1 MKKRIWRLLAIFA
14 CSMTTL
20 HAQSPVP
27 EGQAI
32 LIPSSEVQAK
42 IEDMVTAGGQ
52 DEPLRVLD
60 IAGESNLG
68 VFVIRLSPRE
78 SQGSVTLM
86 THDDIAEVYY
96 VLEGEG
102 IIYHGGDI
110 QDPTARST
118 RVAGPGTG
126 GTGTDYMD
134 QRVGPGDMFI
144 VRPNTPHQVNIG
156 ALTEMVYLVVRVDPE
171 KHLELH

>member
-1 MKKRIWRLLAIFA
+1 MNKPIWSLLAIVA
-14 CSMTTL
+14 WSLTAL
-20 HAQSPVP
+20 HAQSPAP

-42 IEDMVTAGGQ
+42 IRDMITAGGQ

-102 IIYHGGDI
+102 VIYHGGDI

-118 RVAGPGTG
+118 RVAGPGSG
-126 GTGTDYMD
+126 GTGTDYLE

-144 VRPNTPHQVNIG
+144 VRPDTPHQVNIG
-156 ALTEMVYLVVRVDPE
+156 ALTDMVYLVVRVDPE
-171 KHLELH
+171 KHLELR

>member
-1 MKKRIWRLLAIFA
+1 MKKTIWSLLAILA
-14 CSMTTL
+14 WSMTTL
-20 HAQSPVP
+20 HAQSPAP
-27 EGQAI
+27 EGEAI
-32 LIPSSEVQAK
+32 LITSSEVRAK
-42 IEDMVTAGGQ
+42 IDEMITAGGQ
-52 DEPLRVLD
+52 DEPLRVVD
-60 IAGESNLG
+60 IAAESNLG

-78 SQGSVTLM
+78 PQESVTLM

-110 QDPTARST
+110 QNATARST

-126 GTGTDYMD
+126 GTGTDYLD

-156 ALTEMVYLVVRVDPE
+156 ALTDMVYLVVRVDPE
-171 KHLELH
+171 KHLELN